1 MREGECSLI
10 PWLGLRLLVRLH
22 VLDWEH
28 HKCVSIFF
36 SPSSWHRM
44 ARVGWSWAFSFPSS
58 VRLWWV
64 SLPWKQAL
72 LGRTSC
78 SLFKL
83 FFFFSCQ
90 KPKGVLPPYLL
101 REFGQG
107 ARGKSPPVI
116 GSLWSCDSQ
125 LPVYTD
131 LPVVHQFSSDFPT
144 QHSLP
149 WSFPHSAWTP
159 CIYLFL
165 RSWGHWCDLCLL
177 FSGISQIPRVDDFS
191 DFPDFHLLEW
201 SGSLQVHYIRNW
213 KPEVHHLNVNF

>member
-1 MREGECSLI
+1 MSFFALKASLA
-10 PWLGLRLLVRLH
+10 RKNQLLSIQV
-22 VLDWEH
+22 VL
-28 HKCVSIFF
+28 FLF
-36 SPSSWHRM
+36 
-44 ARVGWSWAFSFPSS
+44 
-58 VRLWWV
+58 
-64 SLPWKQAL
+64 LPEAQ
-72 LGRTSC
+72 
-78 SLFKL
+78 
-83 FFFFSCQ
+83 
-90 KPKGVLPPYLL
+90 GVLPPYLL

-107 ARGKSPPVI
+107 PRGKSPPVI
-116 GSLWSCDSQ
+116 GSLWSCGSQ